1 VVGVNGSLSTSD
13 HLLLGLSCIALLIL
27 SATVSGASTII
38 LVFAFPSTC
47 IQSLTLL
54 FASSASILST
64 SSQSH
69 VVSSGLPLA
78 QSGNDSIGLFLSG
91 LIPICSVSIVGS
103 TISSC
108 MGLDAVILDFPL
120 Y

>member
-1 VVGVNGSLSTSD
+1 VVGVNGSSSTSD
-13 HLLLGLSCIALLIL
+13 NLLLGLSCIALSIL
-27 SATVSGASTII
+27 SATVSGASTKR
-38 LVFAFPSTC
+38 FFSAFS
-47 IQSLTLL
+47 
-54 FASSASILST
+54 AASIFST

-91 LIPICSVSIVGS
+91 LILICSVSIVDS
-103 TISSC
+103 TIPSC
-108 MGLDAVILDFPL
+108 IGLDAVILDFPL